1 MQIKLKF
8 SKAKLIFLGVGIF
21 VLSFGVVYLVLNWNN
36 VVAQV
41 SGGLKSVIDYFDSR
55 NPGGNPE
62 YYIAQKTNLKVEGGQ
77 VKLSLPP
84 EPYLVIY
91 LSTAEHDGNFG
102 GRPGL
107 DNFCLNNKPSNLP
120 SNCAN
125 CHAFISVNE
134 NDEIRD
140 MPENYGYNRN
150 WNIYWWNRTEGKLY
164 MAFSKWA
171 DMPKNWVI
179 SYRKGLGDVRT
190 NVWTGTH
197 YVDLSVVSDRTCSGW
212 KNSTS
217 GFGRVGNAIGEGW
230 PTGTVGFEEW
240 DKIIPKIA
248 WIEQYDWGW
257 DYGQPVVWPVD
268 EYCGNALP
276 IYCICA
282 CGL

>member
-21 VLSFGVVYLVLNWNN
+21 VLSFGVIYLVLNWNN

-91 LSTAEHDGNFG
+91 ISTGLLPGGNFG

-107 DNFCLNNKPSNLP
+107 DNFCLQYKPSNLP

-150 WNIYWWNRTEGKLY
+150 WNIYWWNRTQGKLY
-164 MAFSKWA
+164 MAFSKWG
-171 DMPKNWVI
+171 DMPLGWVT
-179 SYRKGLGDVRT
+179 SPETGLGRFTSYFSHVLTGTNGLTLGVKQGYTCGGWQITGTNSMASLGCIDYRYSMCKGSGWIDN
-190 NVWTGTH
+190 NVWQ
-197 YVDLSVVSDRTCSGW
+197 YC
-212 KNSTS
+212 
-217 GFGRVGNAIGEGW
+217 GFGEPA
-230 PTGTVGFEEW
+230 
-240 DKIIPKIA
+240 
-248 WIEQYDWGW
+248 
-257 DYGQPVVWPVD
+257 
-268 EYCGNALP
+268 

>member
-91 LSTAEHDGNFG
+91 LSTVTHNGNFG

-107 DNFCLNNKPSNLP
+107 DNFCLQYKPSNLP

-150 WNIYWWNRTEGKLY
+150 WNIYWWNRTQGKLY

-171 DMPKNWVI
+171 DMPENWVTAPWA
-179 SYRKGLGDVRT
+179 GLGGDYNGTYV
-190 NVWTGTH
+190 VWTGT
-197 YVDLSVVSDRTCSGW
+197 
-212 KNSTS
+212 
-217 GFGRVGNAIGEGW
+217 
-230 PTGTVGFEEW
+230 
-240 DKIIPKIA
+240 
-248 WIEQYDWGW
+248 
-257 DYGQPVVWPVD
+257 DYGLSLGS
-268 EYCGNALP
+268 GNCKGWTHAGSEKVLISIGYLGRGRRDYWLVGGLLIGRCDSNFW
-276 IYCICA
+276 IYCMCA

>member
-1 MQIKLKF
+1 MIMQIKLKF

-21 VLSFGVVYLVLNWNN
+21 VLSFGVIYLVLNWNN

-91 LSTAEHDGNFG
+91 ISTGLLPGGNFG

-107 DNFCLNNKPSNLP
+107 DNFCLQYKPSNLP

-150 WNIYWWNRTEGKLY
+150 WQIYWWNTKEGKLY

-171 DMPKNWVI
+171 DMPANWMTSPDKAFSGGSRI
-179 SYRKGLGDVRT
+179 G
-190 NVWTGTH
+190 VWTGSNENLGFT
-197 YVDLSVVSDRTCSGW
+197 RGCSNW
-212 KNSTS
+212 TTS
-217 GFGRVGNAIGEGW
+217 YIWEYGEIGMIRPEVESKTYWIRHPSGGFCN
-230 PTGTVGFEEW
+230 
-240 DKIIPKIA
+240 
-248 WIEQYDWGW
+248 
-257 DYGQPVVWPVD
+257 YG
-268 EYCGNALP
+268 YP

>member
-41 SGGLKSVIDYFDSR
+41 SGELKSVIDYFDSR

-84 EPYLVIY
+84 EPYLLIY
-91 LSTAEHDGNFG
+91 LIDTPTHNGNFG

-150 WNIYWWNRTEGKLY
+150 WNIYWWKTKEGKRY

-171 DMPKNWVI
+171 NMPTDWVTAPED
-179 SYRKGLGDVRT
+179 GLGT
-190 NVWTGTH
+190 HYWGEVWTGTRS
-197 YVDLSVVSDRTCSGW
+197 DLSYDIGYTCGGWTTYGSNSKGQVGCTDSSYMGCDRRSGW
-212 KNSTS
+212 IDGGMRLECDAQIN
-217 GFGRVGNAIGEGW
+217 
-230 PTGTVGFEEW
+230 
-240 DKIIPKIA
+240 
-248 WIEQYDWGW
+248 
-257 DYGQPVVWPVD
+257 
-268 EYCGNALP
+268 L
-276 IYCICA
+276 YCICA

>member
-91 LSTAEHDGNFG
+91 LSTATHDGNFG

-150 WNIYWWNRTEGKLY
+150 WNIYWWNRTKGKLY

-171 DMPKNWVI
+171 DMPFNFVTKPCN
-179 SYRKGLGDVRT
+179 GLAGDFGDVDY
-190 NVWTGTH
+190 VWTGTQTW
-197 YVDLSVVSDRTCSGW
+197 DLSVLPKGNCVGWTTTWASGAYGVVDIDCWGSVHPTFQNATWIGWKDNTKVSCSGYW
-212 KNSTS
+212 S
-217 GFGRVGNAIGEGW
+217 GSGVEKTLRV
-230 PTGTVGFEEW
+230 
-240 DKIIPKIA
+240 
-248 WIEQYDWGW
+248 
-257 DYGQPVVWPVD
+257 
-268 EYCGNALP
+268 
-276 IYCICA
+276 YCICA